1 MSQVAKVIGVCMTL
15 AACNPLSV
23 LGAGNLMH
31 AVVTGN
37 TQGVATG
44 IAGQALDIPNPFD
57 DEQPAE
63 QPQDTDTVE
72 WIME

>member
-37 TQGVATG
+37 TQGIATG
-44 IAGQALDIPNPFD
+44 VAGQALDIPNPFE
-57 DEQPAE
+57 DEE
-63 QPQDTDTVE
+63 VEEPQETDTVH
-72 WIME
+72 WVME